1 MTHAND
7 QSSSSN
13 SHSPFTVPLLYGTA
27 SVPLDTKD
35 LNSDFR
41 WCVFLRHPDGDSLK
55 PYIKSVTFLLH
66 DSFETPLRK
75 LTEEPFAVI
84 ETGWGEFNIQIII
97 ELQDLL

>member
-1 MTHAND
+1 MTLTND
-7 QSSSSN
+7 QSSTSN
-13 SHSPFTVPLLYGTA
+13 SQNPLTIPILYGTT

-41 WCVFLRHPDGDSLK
+41 WCVFLKHPGGESLK
-55 PYIKSVTFLLH
+55 PFIKSVTFLLH
-66 DSFETPLRK
+66 DSFEVPLRR

-97 ELQDLL
+97 EL